1 MSSVVTP
8 PSVVITAPSAPD
20 SGAPV
25 SARDSAPS
33 RIDGG
38 KPADYRN
45 TGILPA
51 HIPGL
56 DALRGFAV
64 LLVVARHASAV
75 PTPENPIAAFAIEG
89 MRAGWMGVDLF
100 FALSGFLITGILL
113 DTKGTPGYLRN
124 FYARRTLRIFPLY
137 FTFLA
142 ALFIIGPLTPLAHN
156 EDFQTVREIQGWL
169 WSYLTN
175 VFISWKG
182 ELAVPFH
189 LSHLWSLALEE
200 QFYLVWPF
208 IVLALP
214 ARAVLRACLVL
225 SAAAVALRVG
235 IVASAGWGVDAAYM
249 LMPARLDALLLG
261 GALAWLVRA
270 PGGVA
275 RIRALVR
282 PVTYAALAVL
292 VAVLV
297 TRGGARND
305 PYMQVAGYL
314 SLSLLSVALIARAI
328 PRLAGDGAPTRFQ
341 RIVAN
346 RQMQSIGKYSYAIYI
361 FQYPVILVLETLIE
375 TYAPAALE
383 QAPLAVALAVFVVA
397 SILSIAAARLSWM
410 LLEGPALSLKR
421 YFPRRTVT
429 RRVAA

>member
-1 MSSVVTP
+1 MNSVVTP
-8 PSVVITAPSAPD
+8 HTDLTAAPA
-20 SGAPV
+20 SPV
-25 SARDSAPS
+25 AGRGSTVARDSQGRKSDFVNSGQLPS
-33 RIDGG
+33 
-38 KPADYRN
+38 
-45 TGILPA
+45 

-75 PTPENPIAAFAIEG
+75 PTPENPIAAFVIEG

-142 ALFIIGPLTPLAHN
+142 ALFLIGPLTPLAQN

-175 VFISWKG
+175 VLIAWKG

-208 IVLALP
+208 VVLALP
-214 ARAVLRACLVL
+214 ARAVLRACLAL

-235 IVASAGWGVDAAYM
+235 IVATAGWGVDAAYM

-270 PGGVA
+270 PGGIA
-275 RIRALVR
+275 SIRTLLR
-282 PVTYAALAVL
+282 PVTYVALGVL

-297 TRGGARND
+297 WRGSARND

-314 SLSLLSVALIARAI
+314 ALSLLAVAIIARAI
-328 PRLAGDGAPTRFQ
+328 PRLSGDGAPTRLQ
-341 RIVAN
+341 RVVAN
-346 RQMQSIGKYSYAIYI
+346 RQMQAIGKYSYAIYI
-361 FQYPVILVLETLIE
+361 FQYPVILVLETLLE
-375 TYAPAALE
+375 TYDPAVLE
-383 QAPLAVALAVFVVA
+383 RAPLAVALATFVVA
-397 SILSIAAARLSWM
+397 SVVSFAAARLSWA

-421 YFPRRTVT
+421 YFPRR
-429 RRVAA
+429 AATARATA

>member
-1 MSSVVTP
+1 MVSLVTP
-8 PSVVITAPSAPD
+8 SSNVATDPPQSVADRASAAALPEAGRV
-20 SGAPV
+20 GAI
-25 SARDSAPS
+25 ARALP
-33 RIDGG
+33 
-38 KPADYRN
+38 
-45 TGILPA
+45 LPA

-56 DALRGFAV
+56 DALRGVAV
-64 LLVVARHASAV
+64 LMVVARHASAV
-75 PTPENPIAAFAIEG
+75 PTPEGPVAAAVIEG

-113 DTKGTPGYLRN
+113 DTKGTPSYLRN

-142 ALFIIGPLTPLAHN
+142 LLFVVGPLTPLARN
-156 EDFQTVREIQGWL
+156 EEFQTVREVQGWL

-208 IVLALP
+208 ILLVLP
-214 ARAVLRACLVL
+214 ARAVLRACLLL
-225 SAAAVALRVG
+225 SAAAVALRVA

-270 PGGVA
+270 PDGAA
-275 RIRALVR
+275 RIRSFLR
-282 PVTYAALAVL
+282 PVTYVAVTVL
-292 VAVLV
+292 VV
-297 TRGGARND
+297 TLAWRGSARND
-305 PYMQVAGYL
+305 PYMQVFGYL
-314 SLSLLSVALIARAI
+314 ALSLLSVSLIARAL
-328 PRLAGDGAPTRFQ
+328 PRSAPSTAPTLLQ
-341 RIVAN
+341 RVLAN
-346 RQMQSIGKYSYAIYI
+346 RPMQSIGKYSYAIYI
-361 FQYPVILVLETLIE
+361 FQYPIILVLETLIE
-375 TYAPAALE
+375 TYRPAWIEAD
-383 QAPLAVALAVFVVA
+383 PLSVALAIFAAA
-397 SILSIAAARLSWM
+397 SVLSIAAARLSWA

-421 YFPRRTVT
+421 YFPRR
-429 RRVAA
+429 VAA

>member
-1 MSSVVTP
+1 MVSLVTP
-8 PSVVITAPSAPD
+8 SSNVATDPPQSVADRASAAALPEAGRV
-20 SGAPV
+20 GAI
-25 SARDSAPS
+25 ARALP
-33 RIDGG
+33 
-38 KPADYRN
+38 
-45 TGILPA
+45 LPA

-56 DALRGFAV
+56 DALRGVAV
-64 LLVVARHASAV
+64 LMVVARHASAV
-75 PTPENPIAAFAIEG
+75 PTPEGPVAAAVIEG

-113 DTKGTPGYLRN
+113 DTKGTPSYLRN

-142 ALFIIGPLTPLAHN
+142 ALFVIGPLTPLARN

-225 SAAAVALRVG
+225 SAAAVALRIG

-270 PGGVA
+270 PGGIA

-282 PVTYAALAVL
+282 PVTYASLAVL

-297 TRGGARND
+297 WRGSARND

-314 SLSLLSVALIARAI
+314 SLSLVSVALIARAI

-341 RIVAN
+341 RILAN
-346 RQMQSIGKYSYAIYI
+346 RQMQAIGKYSYAIYI

-375 TYAPAALE
+375 TYDPAVLE
-383 QAPLAVALAVFVVA
+383 QAPLTVALAVFAVA
-397 SILSIAAARLSWM
+397 SILSIAAARLSWT

-421 YFPRRTVT
+421 FFPRRTAG